1 VRYDIDMGDFRLNSS
16 ALRALAAALAL
27 AVLTGCGRP
36 PPPRPNA
43 AAPGDQKEKGM
54 LKDADRKAV
63 AKRFEEIK
71 EAVKIVMFTQE
82 TECEYCSATRE
93 LALELAKLSDKLSV
107 EVLDFVEDKARADE
121 LKVDKIPALAIMGE
135 KDYGIRFFG
144 VPAGYEFSTLIEDIV
159 MVGKREH
166 GLPEDV
172 VKELAKV
179 DSPVHMQ
186 VVVSPTCPYCP
197 RAVLVAHRFAMASDM
212 IRGDMVEGSEF
223 PHLVVKYGVQGVP
236 HTVINEEHSFVGA
249 LPEADAAKAVL
260 KAVGK

>member
-1 VRYDIDMGDFRLNSS
+1 
-16 ALRALAAALAL
+16 
-27 AVLTGCGRP
+27 
-36 PPPRPNA
+36 
-43 AAPGDQKEKGM
+43 
-54 LKDADRKAV
+54 
-63 AKRFEEIK
+63 
-71 EAVKIVMFTQE
+71 
-82 TECEYCSATRE
+82 ATRE
-93 LALELAKLSDKLSV
+93 LVEELAGLSDKLTV
-107 EVLDFVEDKARADE
+107 EVLDFVKDKARADE
-121 LKVDKIPALAIMGE
+121 LKVDKIPALAIIGV
-135 KDYGIRFFG
+135 KDYGIRLFG

-179 DSPVHMQ
+179 NSPVHMQ

-197 RAVLVAHRFAMASDM
+197 RAVLTAHRFAMVSDH

-249 LPEADAAKAVL
+249 LPEAEAAKAVL
-260 KAVGK
+260 KAIGK